1 MDSRVSSSPFS
12 LLRQD
17 PPRPA
22 GNGAASFRPPTR
34 SSMTLG
40 SDPAPFHMLP
50 EGESRLGRFGAG
62 FLIEMIVL
70 FLLIVIPLLIPDKM
84 TLVTKYWSMPIAAPP
99 VTPFKPQPPKPVDR
113 PKIVPKEVVKEIPKP
128 EIVVPPKPRI
138 QTPVF
143 TSPVAKP
150 ATAKK
155 NTPTPDA
162 PEVAKV
168 MPPTLT
174 PGNVGTGSSAIPTL
188 KKPRELV
195 QTGGFGD
202 PNGVPVSTNGNSS
215 HAANINH
222 LGAFDLPPGPGYGN
236 GTGGTKGAR
245 GVVSSGGFG
254 NGVGTGAVGGGGG
267 GKKVVESSGFSQ
279 VAAAPTPKAQQTIAS
294 PVATQVEITY
304 KPRPAYTDEA
314 KSLKI
319 EGDVLISVNF
329 TASGQVQVERVV
341 KGLGHGLDE
350 SAMAAAR
357 QIRFKPAK
365 TADGQPVDSQ
375 AVVHILFELAF

>member
-12 LLRQD
+12 LLRQNS
-17 PPRPA
+17 PRPA
-22 GNGAASFRPPTR
+22 GDGVPPSFRPATR
-34 SSMTLG
+34 SMTLG

-62 FLIEMIVL
+62 FLIEIAVL
-70 FLLIVIPLLIPDKM
+70 LLLIVIPLLIPDKM
-84 TLVTKYWSMPIAAPP
+84 SLVTKYWSMPIAAPP
-99 VTPFKPQPPKPVDR
+99 VTPFKPQPPKPVER
-113 PKIVPKEVVKEIPKP
+113 PKVVPKIEEVKEIPKP
-128 EIVVPPKPRI
+128 QIIMPPKPRI

-143 TSPVAKP
+143 NSPVKA
-150 ATAKK
+150 ATAKRD
-155 NTPTPDA
+155 TPAPDA
-162 PEVAKV
+162 PQIAKV

-202 PNGVPVSTNGNSS
+202 PNGVPATNNSG

-236 GTGGTKGAR
+236 GTGGTKGSR

-294 PVATQVEITY
+294 PVASQVEITY
-304 KPRPAYTDEA
+304 KPRPVYTDEA

-319 EGDVLISVNF
+319 EGNVKIAVTF

-375 AVVHILFELAF
+375 AVVEILFELAF

>member
-1 MDSRVSSSPFS
+1 MDSRVSSTPFS
-12 LLRQD
+12 LLRQN
-17 PPRPA
+17 PPRMA
-22 GNGAASFRPPTR
+22 GGSSPSFGTPTR
-34 SSMTLG
+34 SSMTSG
-40 SDPAPFHMLP
+40 NDPAPFHMLP
-50 EGESRLGRFGAG
+50 EGESRIGRFGAG
-62 FLIEMIVL
+62 FLIEAVVL
-70 FLLIVIPLLIPDKM
+70 ILLIIIPLLMPDKL
-84 TLVTKYWSMPIAAPP
+84 TLVTKYWTTPIAAPP
-99 VTPFKPQPPKPVDR
+99 VTPFKPQPPKPVAKVT
-113 PKIVPKEVVKEIPKP
+113 PVKEVVKEIPKP

-143 TSPVAKP
+143 TSPIAKP

-155 NTPTPDA
+155 NTANPDA

-202 PNGVPVSTNGNSS
+202 PNGVPSTNNSG
-215 HAANINH
+215 HAANIAH
-222 LGAFDLPPGPGYGN
+222 LGSFELPPGPGYGN
-236 GTGGTKGAR
+236 GTGGAKGAR

-267 GKKVVESSGFSQ
+267 GHKEVVQTGGFNQ
-279 VAAAPTPKAQQTIAS
+279 APTTAAPKAQQAAAS
-294 PVATQVEITY
+294 PVATQVEVVY

-314 KSLKI
+314 RNLKI
-319 EGDVLISVNF
+319 EGDVLIAVTF

-341 KGLGHGLDE
+341 EGLGHGLDE

-375 AVVHILFELAF
+375 AVVHILFELAY

>member
-1 MDSRVSSSPFS
+1 MDSRVSSTPFS

-17 PPRPA
+17 PPRA
-22 GNGAASFRPPTR
+22 AGSGGNGGSSFRPPTR
-34 SSMTLG
+34 SMTLG

-70 FLLIVIPLLIPDKM
+70 FLLIIIPLLIPDKM
-84 TLVTKYWSMPIAAPP
+84 SLARKYWSMPIEAPP
-99 VTPFKPQPPKPVDR
+99 VTPFKPQPPKPVEKII
-113 PKIVPKEVVKEIPKP
+113 PKVEVAKEIPKP
-128 EIVVPPKPRI
+128 AIVVPPKPRI

-143 TSPVAKP
+143 TSPITKP
-150 ATAKK
+150 ATSKR
-155 NTPTPDA
+155 NTAAPDA
-162 PEVAKV
+162 PEVAKA

-202 PNGVPVSTNGNSS
+202 PNGVPATSNSG

-236 GTGGTKGAR
+236 GTGGTKGSR

-267 GKKVVESSGFSQ
+267 GKKVVESSGFTQ
-279 VAAAPTPKAQQTIAS
+279 TAAAPTQKAQQAVAS

-304 KPRPAYTDEA
+304 KPRPVYTDDA
-314 KSLKI
+314 RNLKI
-319 EGDVLISVNF
+319 EGDVLIAVTF

-375 AVVHILFELAF
+375 AVVHILFEIAY